1 MVVCEIFRI
10 EYADFDFYY
19 LINYNL
25 VMLNDIEQDVFKQI
39 VQAEDF
45 VSSANLSTICN
56 TSINTIRK
64 TVENINEHLK
74 DKGCFIDS
82 KISFGY
88 RLQIT
93 DPDIAI
99 SFINQTIS
107 EIERFSYL
115 DTSNLSSAYII
126 LERLLSSNN
135 YISVEQLTNSMYCSK
150 STVLRIMNNVK
161 LIASAYNIELKS
173 KRNYGFYIDGNEW
186 DIRNCLSFLEKVSHH
201 SRNSNLKYDSIEAQ
215 LMNNDEL
222 KKAIRKIVVSSVN
235 KLSPKYVSLPILNAH
250 KIFNYIILSHI
261 RKKYIDKLG
270 FDDNMITLAK
280 SLPTY
285 EIAKDIYTN
294 LPERFKENATQL
306 DYISLSALL
315 ACCMVIQDPIAIDQR
330 VLNDIKNETE
340 ELIKFIQSYYDIT
353 KCFDDDFKN
362 KFYCYL
368 YSLSIK
374 QSFNYIS
381 DGEGL
386 ISSVRLGLLSSDV
399 CTIFALFY
407 KLKHNVVLTENN
419 LIEAYYIF
427 NQSLLNSNATHT
439 YDKITALIIARNGYY
454 EATNLRHR
462 ILKSFPY
469 HFEDIK
475 AIEFAEIYSNEHKK
489 ADILITNYQIS
500 PINSLTVNA
509 NEIIKV
515 GNIHDQDCFQ
525 ELENY
530 LKSKLIK
537 EVKSYLSEE
546 NIIRSSFKTKEEVYN
561 AIYQRHENEVGSKD
575 SFIKDL
581 QSKDNFISFEKGN
594 NIVMI
599 SPLAYKMEKTNIEI
613 FINDQPI
620 IWKQNRDIIFIFY
633 SRGSGNAHEI
643 TLIAYILK
651 QFLHQHPFF
660 INTMYRKTYREII
673 RSFKF

>member
-1 MVVCEIFRI
+1 
-10 EYADFDFYY
+10 
-19 LINYNL
+19 
-25 VMLNDIEQDVFKQI
+25 MLNDIEQDVFKQI
-39 VQAEDF
+39 VQADDF
-45 VSSANLSTICN
+45 ISSANLSTICN
-56 TSINTIRK
+56 ASINTIRK
-64 TVENINEHLK
+64 TVENINEQLK
-74 DKGCFIDS
+74 DKGCYIDS
-82 KISFGY
+82 KISSGY

-126 LERLLSSNN
+126 LEKLLTSSD
-135 YISVEQLTNSMYCSK
+135 YISVEQLTSSMYCSK

-161 LIASAYNIELKS
+161 LIASAYNLELKS

-186 DIRNCLSFLEKVSHH
+186 AIRNCLSFLEKVSHH
-201 SRNSNLKYDSIEAQ
+201 SRNGNLKYNSIEAQ

-222 KKAIRKIVVSSVN
+222 KKTLRKIIVSSVN
-235 KLSPKYVSLPILNAH
+235 KLSPKQVSLPILNAH
-250 KIFNYIILSHI
+250 KIFNYIILSHT
-261 RKKYIDKLG
+261 RRKYIDKLG
-270 FDDNMITLAK
+270 FDASMINLAK
-280 SLPTY
+280 ALPTY
-285 EIAKDIYTN
+285 EIAKDIYAN
-294 LPERFKENATQL
+294 LPERFKENACQL

-315 ACCMVIQDPIAIDQR
+315 SCCMVIQDPIVIDQKK
-330 VLNDIKNETE
+330 LNDIKNETE
-340 ELIKFIQSYYDIT
+340 EMVSFIQSYYDVT
-353 KCFDDDFKN
+353 NCFDEDFKN

-374 QSFNYIS
+374 QAFNYIN

-386 ISSVRLGLLSSDV
+386 VSSVRLGLLSSDV

-407 KLKHNVVLTENN
+407 KLKHNIVLTENN

-427 NQSLLNSNATHT
+427 NQALLDSNATHT
-439 YDKITALIIARNGYY
+439 YDKITALLIARNGYY
-454 EATNLRHR
+454 EATNLRYR
-462 ILKSFPY
+462 ILRAFPY

-475 AIEFAEIYSNEHKK
+475 AIEYAEIYSNDLKN
-489 ADILITNYQIS
+489 ADVLITNYQIS
-500 PINSLTVNA
+500 TIDGLLPNA
-509 NEIIKV
+509 NEIIKI

-530 LKSKLIK
+530 LKSRIVREIK
-537 EVKSYLSEE
+537 TYLSEE
-546 NIIRSSFKTKEEVYN
+546 NIIHSSFKTKEEVYN
-561 AIYQRHENEVGSKD
+561 AIYLRHKNEVGSKD

-581 QSKDNFISFEKGN
+581 QYKDGFISFEKEN

-599 SPLAYKMEKTNIEI
+599 SPLAYKMDKTCIEI